1 MSARIG
7 VIGQGLGQNP
17 PLDLSRSQKAAAIL
31 VAMGK
36 PCASRLLKFFKQDE
50 LKALIE
56 AARTLSTIPQA
67 ELDKIVGEFEAEFTE
82 GVGLLDSGDA
92 MDTILNE
99 TLTPEEMS
107 ALMNKDGSAVQPDGP
122 PPIWPEVAKL
132 DSERLA
138 SFLKAEHPQT
148 AALILSNLTSQ
159 ASAEALLRIEKP
171 ARTEIIKRMM
181 AITAMPPAALKIAEN
196 QIRARLL
203 SDTAPKDN
211 AEGQLRVAN
220 LLNELDKTQLD
231 EVMQDLAA
239 SGASGLDAVRAK
251 LFAFEDI
258 ELLTQKSRVT
268 LFDGLSTELVTLAL
282 RNAPNGLA
290 ESILSSI
297 GARSR
302 RMIESELASGSDGI
316 ASVDILRARR
326 TIASTAIRL
335 AGAGSI
341 ELPSTEQAAAA

>member
-1 MSARIG
+1 MSTRIG
-7 VIGQGLGQNP
+7 VMRQGNDGGAAIALTRP
-17 PLDLSRSQKAAAIL
+17 QKAAAIL

-36 PCASRLLKFFKQDE
+36 PCASRLLKFFKQEE

-56 AARTLSTIPQA
+56 AARMLSTIPQA
-67 ELDKIVGEFEAEFTE
+67 ELETIVAEFEAEFTE

-107 ALMNKDGSAVQPDGP
+107 ALMSKDSGPKQPDGP
-122 PPIWPEVAKL
+122 PPVWPEVAKL
-132 DSERLA
+132 DPERLGG
-138 SFLKAEHPQT
+138 FLKAEHPQT
-148 AALILSNLTSQ
+148 AALILSNLPSQ

-171 ARTEIIKRMM
+171 LRTEIIKRMM
-181 AITAMPPAALKIAEN
+181 AITTMPPAALKIAES

-203 SDTAPKDN
+203 GDTAPKDN
-211 AEGQLRVAN
+211 SEGQARVAN
-220 LLNELDKTQLD
+220 LLNEFDKTQLD

-239 SGASGLDAVRAK
+239 SGASGLDAIRSK

-258 ELLTQKSRVT
+258 ELLSQKSRVT

-290 ESILSSI
+290 EAVLSSI

-302 RMIESELASGSDGI
+302 RMIESELSVGSDGI
-316 ASVDILRARR
+316 AAVDILRARR

-341 ELPSTEQAAAA
+341 ELPSGEQAAAA